1 MNPLTENEFVG
12 KKLPV
17 VMKLLLCRNETLRKV
32 ILFIRGQSYDIFQK
46 YCCTAARP
54 QKVKVNVK
62 VI

>member
-1 MNPLTENEFVG
+1 MNPLAEDEFVG

-17 VMKLLLCRNETLRKV
+17 SRNETLRKV

-54 QKVKVNVK
+54 QKVKVKVNVK

>member
-1 MNPLTENEFVG
+1 MNPLTEDEFVG

-17 VMKLLLCRNETLRKV
+17 SRNETLRKV

-54 QKVKVNVK
+54 QKVKVK